1 MTDTLQRQW
10 LPSDRPIQRLPLR
23 LPLSAIAAWLTG
35 EVLFSG
41 FALAAPT
48 KSPLVKL
55 SAVSVPVEE
64 LAASPTVNTHA
75 NNFPPAAVQ
84 TASETI
90 ALTAIS
96 PDSSAEPSAVF
107 RLPEAEIA
115 QIEPNPRPT
124 LPPPEELLDEMPT
137 EPDLTVPDAP
147 EPTVPDGELPETVT
161 ITVERFIVEGSTVFS
176 EAELQAVLTP
186 YTGRPLT
193 LNKLLEARSAI
204 TQLYV
209 DGGYASSGAFI
220 PPQEPEAGTVLIQVI
235 EGSLVAIEVNGTHR
249 LNPDYVSSRLGV
261 AATPPLQVD
270 RLVDALRLLQ
280 LDPLIENI
288 AGELSAGLEPGTNR
302 LSVQV
307 DEADSFDMDFVS
319 SNDRSIAVGTW
330 ERGVFANE
338 HNLSG
343 LGDALQIGYLDTDG
357 SARLIADYRIPVSP
371 YNTTVGAHF
380 EYTSS
385 RVISE
390 PADILDIQTD
400 SFLVDLNVRHPVIRT
415 PTEELGLSLSLSW
428 NRSDSEFLERILGES
443 LPFPS
448 FGANEDGEIETY
460 ALRFAQDW
468 VKRGRSDVVA
478 ARSQFSLGLGGTDPA
493 DPSGEA
499 PDGNFFSWLGQ
510 AQWAR
515 LLSQDILLLV
525 RGEAQFATDTLPTS
539 ELYSLGG
546 QSTVRGYRQD
556 RLLTDNALFATA
568 EIRLPLLRDRERNAM
583 LQIIPFFDVG
593 TGWNTNLDDPETST
607 LVGTGLGLLW
617 TESDVWTARLDWG
630 IPLTGDDESGNSWQA
645 QGIYFS
651 VGLNLF

>member
-1 MTDTLQRQW
+1 MTHTSQRQW
-10 LPSDRPIQRLPLR
+10 WLGDRLMQRFPLR
-23 LPLSAIAAWLTG
+23 LSLSAIAAWLTG
-35 EVLFSG
+35 DVLFSG
-41 FALAAPT
+41 FALAAT
-48 KSPLVKL
+48 VKSPLVKL
-55 SAVSVPVEE
+55 PAASAPIEGLV
-64 LAASPTVNTHA
+64 ASPTVNTPFENLSPEA
-75 NNFPPAAVQ
+75 FQ

-90 ALTAIS
+90 VLTAIS
-96 PDSSAEPSAVF
+96 QEPLAEPSAAPRQFDV
-107 RLPEAEIA
+107 EIA
-115 QIEPNPRPT
+115 QIEPNPRPP
-124 LPPPEELLDEMPT
+124 LPPPEELLDELPT
-137 EPDLTVPDAP
+137 EPNLTVPDAP
-147 EPTVPDGELPETVT
+147 APTVPDGELPEDVT

-176 EAELQAVLTP
+176 EAELQAVLAP

-193 LNKLLEARSAI
+193 LNELLEARSAI

-209 DGGYASSGAFI
+209 EGGYVASGAFI
-220 PPQEPEAGTVLIQVI
+220 PPQAPAAGTVLIQVI
-235 EGSLVAIEVNGTHR
+235 EGSLVDIEVNGTYR
-249 LNPDYVSSRLGV
+249 LNPNYVSSRLGV

-280 LDPLIENI
+280 LDPLIANI
-288 AGELSAGLEPGTNR
+288 SGELSAGLEPGTNR

-338 HNLSG
+338 RNLSG
-343 LGDALQIGYLDTDG
+343 NGDALQIGYLDTDG
-357 SARLIADYRIPVSP
+357 SDRVIADYRIPVSP

-400 SFLVDLNVRHPVIRT
+400 SFIFDLNVRHPVIRT

-468 VKRGRSDVVA
+468 VKRGRRDVVA
-478 ARSQFSLGLGGTDPA
+478 ARSQFNLGLGGTDPA
-493 DPSGEA
+493 DPTGEA

-556 RLLTDNALFATA
+556 RLLTDNALFATV
-568 EIRLPLLRDRERNAM
+568 EVRLPLLRDRERNAM
-583 LQIIPFFDVG
+583 LQLIPFFDVG
-593 TGWNTNLDDPETST
+593 TGWNIELDDPDTST

-617 TESDVWTARLDWG
+617 TEGDRWTARLDWG
-630 IPLTGDDESGNSWQA
+630 IPLNDDESGNSWQA